1 MADKNGGIPA
11 WLTALLIVF
20 SGVVVNW
27 WNTETVKED
36 VPQLQ
41 ADVRTLDTRL
51 DRQADRLTK
60 VIGRQRVRVN
70 DLRVDI
76 DENEEDVTVLQQ
88 SVDDL
93 LTLFADEAA
102 E

>member
-1 MADKNGGIPA
+1 MADNKNGGMPA
-11 WLTALLIVF
+11 WAVALLVVF

-41 ADVRTLDTRL
+41 ADVRTLDHRL
-51 DRQADRLTK
+51 DRQAGRLTT
-60 VIGRQRVRVN
+60 VVGRLGMRVREQREDIN
-70 DLRVDI
+70 DNQQDL
-76 DENEEDVTVLQQ
+76 TVLQQ

-93 LTLFADEAA
+93 LTLFTEAR